1 MQTQNGEHEKQIP
14 RTPSRA
20 HAARGRKIARDSARD
35 DSGLECDLRGSAIP
49 GTHAKRTPSRMCGGL
64 SVYGFVA
71 ALEAVG
77 DSCMLRMYQR
87 LSDFRQIIIP
97 RPAEWRDGDSNV

>member
-1 MQTQNGEHEKQIP
+1 
-14 RTPSRA
+14 
-20 HAARGRKIARDSARD
+20 
-35 DSGLECDLRGSAIP
+35 
-49 GTHAKRTPSRMCGGL
+49 MCGGL

>member
-1 MQTQNGEHEKQIP
+1 M
-14 RTPSRA
+14 A
-20 HAARGRKIARDSARD
+20 VA
-35 DSGLECDLRGSAIP
+35 LRYVL
-49 GTHAKRTPSRMCGGL
+49 CCVGGL
-64 SVYGFVA
+64 RAYGFVD

-97 RPAEWRDGDSNV
+97 RPSEWRDGDSKV